1 MSRQTKSV
9 NVSNLNN
16 DKLQGVFD
24 YTKAQ
29 FHNTNYAKPKIIK
42 RNIYSDVSKDENDF
56 NDKLQ
61 EVFDY
66 TKAQFHNT
74 NYAAPKIVKRANTNY
89 AAPKMV
95 KRSDY
100 RSGSIAED
108 EFNDELRDWKK
119 RNGENIDA
127 SVRQRFSEH
136 LSQKYLCN
144 RLDKLEPSGI
154 ISRIRKGI
162 VKKIDEIENPKTE
175 DKDLVDNMKI
185 LFEEESSEEGEF
197 EDCNTVNNEIPTDNI
212 NLCFV
217 GGVSTGKSTVLNGVF
232 CEELTQCKIKR
243 TTMWPTVY
251 VENEHIQ
258 DISTEEI
265 YKIISEKNKEIIEM
279 TESGKKIDSGD
290 YKELVFNV
298 GKLDINILENSYVN
312 VYDIPGLN
320 DARTKDIYYDYLDTN
335 FHKFNLVVFMV
346 DIHSGLNTSDE
357 MDMLRFIIN
366 NTKDQFERNNRN
378 IYTLIIVNKAD
389 DMRTEEDSDKLE
401 ITGELRE
408 MFEQVENTV
417 KEEFAKSGLKDNVIG
432 IIPLCAIDAYLYR
445 MVKKHG
451 TRFKLSPEQILK
463 IGVNENGKK
472 FSMLKPATQEAR
484 VNEILKDNQFV
495 DTMIKLSGF
504 SRLESIL
511 NKFLKDNNKGS
522 QLRIDNLM
530 YELKKLPKLCDFTAG
545 QSWFNLKSLTKLV
558 EQYNKIYDNIALI
571 DKTEYDAIMTSFT
584 TEFTTILQDKVKRW
598 YGTVDELIDSYD
610 NVNTEII
617 TPYIRQHKDYYNTTA
632 YPGFLTERVLTLIG
646 DELNTVLTVECIIK
660 QLNILERINMFDKTT
675 IETMFSKIV
684 LNIRENKSIG
694 FEEDDNRID
703 DLIEVLDK
711 CSEIDVNLSELLRF
725 LIMNQLH
732 CINNNNSL
740 FIKKMLYRRYGEI
753 IISEYILREF
763 NSSASAPFGKFV
775 KGLTSEDLNS
785 KEHKLDMYYLN
796 YERQH
801 NEYNFMYQGL

>member
-74 NYAAPKIVKRANTNY
+74 NYAAPK
-89 AAPKMV
+89 MV

-108 EFNDELRDWKK
+108 EFNDELQDWKK
-119 RNGENIDA
+119 RNGENINA
-127 SVRQRFSEH
+127 SARQRFSEH

-144 RLDKLEPSGI
+144 RLDKLESSEI

-175 DKDLVDNMKI
+175 DKDLFDNIKI
-185 LFEEESSEEGEF
+185 LFEEDSEEESSEEGEF

-389 DMRTEEDSDKLE
+389 DMQTEEDSDKLE

-484 VNEILKDNQFV
+484 VNEILKDNKFV

-694 FEEDDNRID
+694 FEEDGNRID

>member
-29 FHNTNYAKPKIIK
+29 FHNTNYAAPKMVK
-42 RNIYSDVSKDENDF
+42 RSIYSDVSKDENEF

-74 NYAAPKIVKRANTNY
+74 NYT
-89 AAPKMV
+89 APKMV

-100 RSGSIAED
+100 KSASMAEN
-108 EFNDELRDWKK
+108 EFNDELQDWKK
-119 RNGENIDA
+119 RNGENINA
-127 SVRQRFSEH
+127 SARQRFSEH

-144 RLDKLEPSGI
+144 RLDKLESSEI

-175 DKDLVDNMKI
+175 DKDLFDNIKI
-185 LFEEESSEEGEF
+185 LFEEDSEEESSEEGEF

-389 DMRTEEDSDKLE
+389 DMQTEEDSDKLE

-484 VNEILKDNQFV
+484 VNEILKDNKFV

-694 FEEDDNRID
+694 FEEDGNRID

>member
-1 MSRQTKSV
+1 M
-9 NVSNLNN
+9 NGN
-16 DKLQGVFD
+16 
-24 YTKAQ
+24 
-29 FHNTNYAKPKIIK
+29 KPVTTPMQKTVIK
-42 RNIYSDVSKDENDF
+42 KKVLGGEQLK
-56 NDKLQ
+56 

-74 NYAAPKIVKRANTNY
+74 NHTHT
-89 AAPKMV
+89 PKMV

-100 RSGSIAED
+100 SDASAAEN
-108 EFNDELRDWKK
+108 EFNNELQDWKK
-119 RNGENIDA
+119 RNGENINT
-127 SVRQRFSEH
+127 SVRQRFAAH

-144 RLDKLEPSGI
+144 RLDKLESSEI
-154 ISRIRKGI
+154 ISRIRKEI

-175 DKDLVDNMKI
+175 VKDLFANMKI
-185 LFEEESSEEGEF
+185 TFEEYSEQDASSDASSAASSAASLEEEF
-197 EDCNTVNNEIPTDNI
+197 YDTKTVNSDIPTDNI

-251 VENEHIQ
+251 VENESIQ

-279 TESGKKIDSGD
+279 TESGQKIDSGD

-320 DARTKDIYYDYLDTN
+320 DARTKNIYYDYLDTN

-366 NTKDQFERNNRN
+366 NTKDQFERNKRN

-389 DMRTEEDSDKLE
+389 DMQTDEDSDKLE
-401 ITGELRE
+401 ITGELKE

-451 TRFKLSPEQILK
+451 KSFKLSPEQILK

-472 FSMLKPATQEAR
+472 FSTLKPATQEAR
-484 VNEILKDNQFV
+484 VNEILKDQKFV
-495 DTMIKLSGF
+495 NTMIKLSGF

-511 NKFLKDNNKGS
+511 HQFLKDNNKGS

-530 YELKKLPKLCDFTAG
+530 YELKKLPKLRDFTAG
-545 QSWFNLKSLTKLV
+545 QNWFNLKGLTKQFG
-558 EQYNKIYDNIALI
+558 QYYKIYNSIALI
-571 DKTEYDAIMTSFT
+571 DKSEYDAIVTSFT
-584 TEFTTILQDKVKRW
+584 TEFAAILQDKVKKW

-610 NVNTEII
+610 KVNTEII
-617 TPYIRQHKDYYNTTA
+617 TPYIRQNKDYYNHST
-632 YPGFLTERVLTLIG
+632 YPDFVTERVLALIG
-646 DELNTVLTVECIIK
+646 EEINGILTVDCIVK
-660 QLNILERINMFDKTT
+660 QLNVLLRINMFEKTT
-675 IETMFSKIV
+675 IETVFSHIV
-684 LNIRENKSIG
+684 TNVREKTAITFADNSRNSISELIDLLNQCYEKGVI
-694 FEEDDNRID
+694 
-703 DLIEVLDK
+703 
-711 CSEIDVNLSELLRF
+711 LSELLRF
-725 LIMNQLH
+725 LIVNQLY
-732 CINNNNSL
+732 CINNNKSL

-753 IISEYILREF
+753 IISEYILRECD
-763 NSSASAPFGKFV
+763 NAAASAPFDKFI
-775 KGLTSEDLNS
+775 KGLTEDDIYGDEN
-785 KEHKLDMYYLN
+785 KLDMFYLS
-796 YERQH
+796 YEKRQ
-801 NEYNFMYQGL
+801 NSLSFIYT

>member
-1 MSRQTKSV
+1 MARQTKSV

-16 DKLQGVFD
+16 DKLQD
-24 YTKAQ
+24 
-29 FHNTNYAKPKIIK
+29 
-42 RNIYSDVSKDENDF
+42 
-56 NDKLQ
+56 
-61 EVFDY
+61 VFDY

-74 NYAAPKIVKRANTNY
+74 NYAAPKIIKKRNYSDASKCENEFNDKLQDVFDYTKAQFHNTNY

-100 RSGSIAED
+100 NSASMAEN
-108 EFNDELRDWKK
+108 EFNDELKDWKK
-119 RNGENIDA
+119 RNGENINA
-127 SVRQRFSEH
+127 SARQRFSEY

-144 RLDKLEPSGI
+144 RLDKLESSGI

-175 DKDLVDNMKI
+175 DKDSFDNMKI
-185 LFEEESSEEGEF
+185 TFEECSEVKSSEEEREF

-279 TESGKKIDSGD
+279 TESGKKIDSCD

-366 NTKDQFERNNRN
+366 NTRDQFERNKRN

-389 DMRTEEDSDKLE
+389 DMQTEEDSDKLE

-451 TRFKLSPEQILK
+451 TSFKLSPEQILK

-472 FSMLKPATQEAR
+472 FSTLKPATQEAR

-511 NKFLKDNNKGS
+511 HKFLKDNNKGS

-545 QSWFNLKSLTKLV
+545 QSWFNMKSLTKLV

-571 DKTEYDAIMTSFT
+571 DKTEYDAIMTSFV
-584 TEFTTILQDKVKRW
+584 TEFTTILQDKVNRW
-598 YGTVDELIDSYD
+598 CGTVDELIASYD
-610 NVNTEII
+610 NINTEII
-617 TPYIRQHKDYYNTTA
+617 TPYIRQNTDYYNNSV
-632 YPGFLTERVLTLIG
+632 YPGFLTDRVLTLIG
-646 DELNTVLTVECIIK
+646 DELNNVLTVDSIIK

-675 IETMFSKIV
+675 IEAMFSKIV

-694 FEEDDNRID
+694 FEEHGNRID
-703 DLIEVLDK
+703 DLIEVLNK
-711 CSEIDVNLSELLRF
+711 SSEIDVNLSELLRF

-763 NSSASAPFGKFV
+763 NTSASAPFGKFV

>member
-1 MSRQTKSV
+1 MPRLPKTSK
-9 NVSNLNN
+9 LNTESS
-16 DKLQGVFD
+16 GVD
-24 YTKAQ
+24 TQLK
-29 FHNTNYAKPKIIK
+29 
-42 RNIYSDVSKDENDF
+42 
-56 NDKLQ
+56 

-74 NYAAPKIVKRANTNY
+74 NYTHT
-89 AAPKMV
+89 PKMV

-100 RSGSIAED
+100 SDASAAEN
-108 EFNDELRDWKK
+108 EFNDELQIWKTLNRK
-119 RNGENIDA
+119 NTNLDEI
-127 SVRQRFSEH
+127 QRFAAH

-144 RLDKLEPSGI
+144 RLDKLESSEI

-162 VKKIDEIENPKTE
+162 VKKIDELESEPKLE
-175 DKDLVDNMKI
+175 VKDLFANMKI
-185 LFEEESSEEGEF
+185 TFDEYSEEDASSDASSDASLEEEYH
-197 EDCNTVNNEIPTDNI
+197 DTKIVNSDIPTDNI

-251 VENEHIQ
+251 VENETIQ

-335 FHKFNLVVFMV
+335 FHKFNLFVFMV

-366 NTKDQFERNNRN
+366 NTKDQFQRNKRN

-389 DMRTEEDSDKLE
+389 DMQTEEDSDKLE
-401 ITGELRE
+401 ITGELKE

-451 TRFKLSPEQILK
+451 KSFKLSPEQILK

-472 FSMLKPATQEAR
+472 FSTLKPATQEAR
-484 VNEILKDNQFV
+484 VNEILKDQKFV

-511 NKFLKDNNKGS
+511 HQFLKDNNTGS

-545 QSWFNLKSLTKLV
+545 QNWFNLKPLTKLF
-558 EQYNKIYDNIALI
+558 EQYYKIYDSIALI
-571 DKTEYDAIMTSFT
+571 DKLEYGAIISSFT
-584 TEFTTILQDKVKRW
+584 VEFVVILQAKVKSW

-610 NVNTEII
+610 KVNAEIL
-617 TPYIRQHKDYYNTTA
+617 TPYIRQNKDYNNSA
-632 YPGFLTERVLTLIG
+632 YPDFVTERVLTLIG
-646 DELNTVLTVECIIK
+646 EEINGMLTIDCIVK
-660 QLNILERINMFDKTT
+660 QLNVLLRINMFEKTT
-675 IETMFSKIV
+675 IETVFSKIV
-684 LNIRENKSIG
+684 SNIRQKSAIN
-694 FEEDDNRID
+694 FADNSNNNISELL
-703 DLIEVLDK
+703 DLLNK
-711 CSEIDVNLSELLRF
+711 CSEKGVILSELLRF
-725 LIMNQLH
+725 LIVNQLY

-753 IISEYILREF
+753 IVSEYILRECD
-763 NSSASAPFGKFV
+763 NVAASVPFDKFI
-775 KGLTSEDLNS
+775 KGLTEDDIYGEEN
-785 KEHKLDMYYLN
+785 KLDMFYLS
-796 YERQH
+796 YEKRH
-801 NEYNFMYQGL
+801 NSLSFIYT

>member
-29 FHNTNYAKPKIIK
+29 FHNTNYAAPKMVK
-42 RNIYSDVSKDENDF
+42 RSIYSDVSKDENEF

-74 NYAAPKIVKRANTNY
+74 NYT
-89 AAPKMV
+89 APKMV

-100 RSGSIAED
+100 KSASMAEN
-108 EFNDELRDWKK
+108 EFNDELQDWKK
-119 RNGENIDA
+119 RNGENINA
-127 SVRQRFSEH
+127 SARQRFSEH

-144 RLDKLEPSGI
+144 RLDKLESSEI

-175 DKDLVDNMKI
+175 DKDLFDNIKI
-185 LFEEESSEEGEF
+185 LFEEDSEEESSEEGEF

-366 NTKDQFERNNRN
+366 NTKDQFEKNNRN

-389 DMRTEEDSDKLE
+389 DMQTEEDSDKLE

-694 FEEDDNRID
+694 FEEDGNRID

-763 NSSASAPFGKFV
+763 NSSASAPFDKFV

-801 NEYNFMYQGL
+801 NKYNFMYQGL

>member
-1 MSRQTKSV
+1 MPRQAKSV
-9 NVSNLNN
+9 IRN
-16 DKLQGVFD
+16 DLININTQLQELFD
-24 YTKAQ
+24 YTKPQ
-29 FHNTNYAKPKIIK
+29 FHDTNFSPIA
-42 RNIYSDVSKDENDF
+42 
-56 NDKLQ
+56 
-61 EVFDY
+61 
-66 TKAQFHNT
+66 
-74 NYAAPKIVKRANTNY
+74 
-89 AAPKMV
+89 

-100 RSGSIAED
+100 SDAILNQLN
-108 EFNDELRDWKK
+108 FNDEYENFKK
-119 RNGENIDA
+119 RGSNLSFTDRE
-127 SVRQRFSEH
+127 RFAGY
-136 LSQKYLCN
+136 LSQKYLCD
-144 RLDKLEPSGI
+144 RLDKLGGDKHVSE
-154 ISRIRKGI
+154 IRKE
-162 VKKIDEIENPKTE
+162 VAKKIDELVILYN
-175 DKDLVDNMKI
+175 KDETDGLFDNMKI
-185 LFEEESSEEGEF
+185 TFEEYSEAECSDEKYNDVSD
-197 EDCNTVNNEIPTDNI
+197 EIQIPTDNI

-366 NTKDQFERNNRN
+366 NTRDQFEKNKRN

-389 DMRTEEDSDKLE
+389 DMQTEEDSDKLE

-451 TRFKLSPEQILK
+451 TGFKLSPEQILK

-472 FSMLKPATQEAR
+472 FSMLKPVTQEAR
-484 VNEILKDNQFV
+484 VNEILKDKQFV

-504 SRLESIL
+504 GRLESIL
-511 NKFLKDNNKGS
+511 HKFLKDNNKGS

-530 YELKKLPKLCDFTAG
+530 YELKKLPKLYDFTAG
-545 QSWFNLKSLTKLV
+545 QSWFDLKSLTKLF
-558 EQYNKIYDNIALI
+558 EQYYKIYNNIKLI
-571 DKTEYDAIMTSFT
+571 DKAEYDAIINSFV
-584 TEFTTILQDKVKRW
+584 TEFATILQEKVKSW
-598 YGTVDELIDSYD
+598 YGTIDELIDNYD

-617 TPYIRQHKDYYNTTA
+617 TPYIRQDKYYYNTTA
-632 YPGFLTERVLTLIG
+632 YPDFFTNRVLGLICE
-646 DELNTVLTVECIIK
+646 ELNGVLTIDTIIK
-660 QLNILERINMFDKTT
+660 QLHILLRVNRFEKITVEL
-675 IETMFSKIV
+675 IFSNIV
-684 LNIRENKSIG
+684 LNIRENKSIT
-694 FEEDDNRID
+694 FEDSSID
-703 DLIEVLDK
+703 DLIEALDK
-711 CSEIDVNLSELLRF
+711 CCEINVNLSELLRF
-725 LIMNQLH
+725 LIMNQLN

-763 NSSASAPFGKFV
+763 NSSSPFDKFV
-775 KGLTSEDLNS
+775 KGLTAEDLNS
-785 KEHKLDMYYLN
+785 NEHRLDMYYLD
-796 YERQH
+796 YERKH
-801 NEYNFMYQGL
+801 NEYNFMYLSL

>member
-1 MSRQTKSV
+1 
-9 NVSNLNN
+9 
-16 DKLQGVFD
+16 
-24 YTKAQ
+24 
-29 FHNTNYAKPKIIK
+29 
-42 RNIYSDVSKDENDF
+42 
-56 NDKLQ
+56 
-61 EVFDY
+61 
-66 TKAQFHNT
+66 
-74 NYAAPKIVKRANTNY
+74 
-89 AAPKMV
+89 MV

-100 RSGSIAED
+100 LDASTTEN
-108 EFNDELRDWKK
+108 EFNDELQIWKTLNRK
-119 RNGENIDA
+119 NTNLVEM
-127 SVRQRFSEH
+127 QRFAAY
-136 LSQKYLCN
+136 LSQKYLCDK
-144 RLDKLEPSGI
+144 LDKLESSEI
-154 ISRIRKGI
+154 VSKIRKDI
-162 VKKIDEIENPKTE
+162 AKKIDEIDNPKTE
-175 DKDLVDNMKI
+175 VKDLLANIDLTMDE
-185 LFEEESSEEGEF
+185 LSEEDASSVASSVASLE
-197 EDCNTVNNEIPTDNI
+197 EYYDAKTVNSDIPTDNI

-251 VENEHIQ
+251 VENETIQ

-366 NTKDQFERNNRN
+366 NTKDQFERNKRN

-389 DMRTEEDSDKLE
+389 DMQTEEDSDKLE
-401 ITGELRE
+401 ITGELKE

-451 TRFKLSPEQILK
+451 KSFKLSPEQILK

-472 FSMLKPATQEAR
+472 FSTLKPATQEAR
-484 VNEILKDNQFV
+484 VNEILKDRQFV

-511 NKFLKDNNKGS
+511 HQFLKDNNKGS

-545 QSWFNLKSLTKLV
+545 ENWFNVKTLTKLF
-558 EQYNKIYDNIALI
+558 EQYYKIYDSIALI
-571 DKTEYDAIMTSFT
+571 DKLEYGAIISSFT
-584 TEFTTILQDKVKRW
+584 VEFVAILQAKVKSW

-610 NVNTEII
+610 KVNAGIL
-617 TPYIRQHKDYYNTTA
+617 TPYIRQNKDYYNHST
-632 YPGFLTERVLTLIG
+632 YPDFVTERVLVLIG
-646 DELNTVLTVECIIK
+646 EEINGILTIDCIVKQMNVL
-660 QLNILERINMFDKTT
+660 LRINMFEKTT
-675 IETMFSKIV
+675 IETVFSQIV
-684 LNIRENKSIG
+684 TNVREKSSINFTSNSSNSISELIDLLNQ
-694 FEEDDNRID
+694 
-703 DLIEVLDK
+703 
-711 CSEIDVNLSELLRF
+711 CSEKGVILSELLRF
-725 LIMNQLH
+725 LIVNQLY

-753 IISEYILREF
+753 IISEYILRECA
-763 NSSASAPFGKFV
+763 ASAPFDKFV
-775 KGLTSEDLNS
+775 KGLTEDDIYGEEN
-785 KEHKLDMYYLN
+785 KLDMFYLS
-796 YERQH
+796 YEKRH
-801 NEYNFMYQGL
+801 NSLSFIYT

>member
-29 FHNTNYAKPKIIK
+29 FHNTNYAAPKMVK
-42 RNIYSDVSKDENDF
+42 RSIYSDVSKDENEF

-74 NYAAPKIVKRANTNY
+74 NYT
-89 AAPKMV
+89 APKMV

-100 RSGSIAED
+100 KSASMAEN
-108 EFNDELRDWKK
+108 EFNDELQDWKK
-119 RNGENIDA
+119 RNGENINA
-127 SVRQRFSEH
+127 SARQRFSEH

-144 RLDKLEPSGI
+144 RLDKLESSEI

-175 DKDLVDNMKI
+175 DKDLFDNIKI
-185 LFEEESSEEGEF
+185 LFEEDSEEESSEEGEF

-366 NTKDQFERNNRN
+366 NTKDQFEKNNRN

-389 DMRTEEDSDKLE
+389 DMQTEEDSDKLE

-558 EQYNKIYDNIALI
+558 EQYNKIYYNIALI

-694 FEEDDNRID
+694 FEEDGNRID

-763 NSSASAPFGKFV
+763 NSSASAPFDKFV

-801 NEYNFMYQGL
+801 NKYNFMYQGL

>member
-29 FHNTNYAKPKIIK
+29 FHNTNYAAPKIIK

-74 NYAAPKIVKRANTNY
+74 NYAAPK
-89 AAPKMV
+89 MV

-108 EFNDELRDWKK
+108 EFNDELQDWKK
-119 RNGENIDA
+119 RNGENINA
-127 SVRQRFSEH
+127 SARQRFSEH

-144 RLDKLEPSGI
+144 RLDKLESSEI

-175 DKDLVDNMKI
+175 DKDLFDNIKI
-185 LFEEESSEEGEF
+185 LFEEDSEEESSEEGEF

-389 DMRTEEDSDKLE
+389 DMQTEEDSDKLE

-484 VNEILKDNQFV
+484 VNEILKDNKFV

-694 FEEDDNRID
+694 FEEDGNRID